1 MNTKTYNRTN
11 FHRHTFCVFREAALS
26 EIENRK
32 ADYFS
37 KSGSSYY
44 FNEDGVYRLSH
55 HWGRAANC
63 KWRLESDRVSSSR
76 MKLGFAKWS
85 SFHNDN
91 DTEKLYFITVDFE
104 TNKVNYQHK
113 DCEEYKIEWVLRTA
127 SATTKTI
134 KTIRELLTQEAWA
147 KHFEGIPI
155 SELRHTII
163 IQLITSD
170 QTLPDIK
177 RKIRES
183 L

>member
-1 MNTKTYNRTN
+1 MDTKTYNRSN
-11 FHRHTFCVFREAALS
+11 FHRHTFCVFREAALA
-26 EIENRK
+26 EIENRSPN
-32 ADYFS
+32 YTS

-44 FNEDGVYRLSH
+44 FTDDGVYRLSH

-63 KWRLESDRVSSSR
+63 KWRLESDNLSAAR

-85 SFHNDN
+85 SFHKDN

-113 DCEEYKIEWVLRTA
+113 DSETYEEGLVVRTA
-127 SATTKTI
+127 TATTKHI

-147 KHFEGIPI
+147 KHFDGKTIE
-155 SELRHTII
+155 ELRTVIVS
-163 IQLITSD
+163 QLLTTNL
-170 QTLPDIK
+170 TLHEIK
-177 RKIRES
+177 NKIRES